1 MARHLSGRER
11 ADLQHGV
18 LAGPS
23 PGGKT
28 GGAGRRA
35 HACRSVGSLGPV
47 PFLAVALRFLRTPLP
62 AARPADGGIRLSA
75 EAPVLAGAEPV
86 PPALLRHG
94 GTNHVQRK
102 RIHSCSA
109 LFHLPGF
116 RTHAPILD
124 AYSVRSHGLLF
135 PPRGPWRAAPGGLP
149 VAPPMER
156 RPPSPG
162 CPAPSLL
169 FGRRSAGNVFSS
181 LLWGG
186 KRAILPHGHAAF
198 LYASG
203 GFPAYGD
210 LIPAVRPVLL
220 AGFPEESPLYLY
232 SGNRPDSAFFLRE
245 RRRQ

>member
-1 MARHLSGRER
+1 MLVVLWGAWGLFLSW
-11 ADLQHGV
+11 LW
-18 LAGPS
+18 L
-23 PGGKT
+23 
-28 GGAGRRA
+28 
-35 HACRSVGSLGPV
+35 
-47 PFLAVALRFLRTPLP
+47 LAVALRFLRTPLP

-75 EAPVLAGAEPV
+75 ESPVLAGAEPV

-156 RPPSPG
+156 RPPSPLLYALFCWRDFQRNPLFICTLATG
-162 CPAPSLL
+162 LILPFFYVNGDVNDLLCKGSVPVMACLLAFLASSWTRRPGFRVWIWLLLAFGMAPRFNIPYYCCSSSAFHQPGVEAALLCAPGAPS
-169 FGRRSAGNVFSS
+169 G
-181 LLWGG
+181 
-186 KRAILPHGHAAF
+186 
-198 LYASG
+198 
-203 GFPAYGD
+203 
-210 LIPAVRPVLL
+210 
-220 AGFPEESPLYLY
+220 
-232 SGNRPDSAFFLRE
+232 
-245 RRRQ
+245 